1 MATFGGAITQKYR
14 SEHTTDMQESKTSRS
29 SSTIEFLK
37 SAFLV
42 VAVSFFVR
50 STVVQAYHVTS
61 GSMENTILTGDFV
74 IADKLT
80 YGTQIPDRLPF
91 LETKV
96 PSFRLP
102 GFSSPVSGDLV
113 IIESPEDSSKDL
125 FKRCVATEGQ
135 TVEIRDKQL
144 LVDGKPYKN
153 AAGVKHTDTRT
164 FPSRY
169 IPRDNFG
176 PERVPNDHIFVMG
189 DNRDNSYDSRYFG
202 PIPLINIKARPLIIA
217 FSRDTEHPLWSI
229 AKAIRWGR
237 IGSIE

>member
-1 MATFGGAITQKYR
+1 MRETKTTQ
-14 SEHTTDMQESKTSRS
+14 SGS
-29 SSTIEFLK
+29 ILEFIK
-37 SAFLV
+37 SAALV
-42 VAVSFFVR
+42 IAVSFFVR

-61 GSMENTILTGDFV
+61 GSMEDTILTGDFV

-102 GFSSPVSGDLV
+102 GFSSPASGDLV
-113 IIESPEDSSKDL
+113 IIESPEDDSKDL
-125 FKRCVATEGQ
+125 FKRCIATEGQ

-144 LVDGKPYKN
+144 LVDGNPYKN
-153 AAGVKHTDTRT
+153 APGVKYSDTRI

-176 PERVPNDHIFVMG
+176 PERVPDGHIFVMG

-202 PIPLINIKARPLIIA
+202 AIPLINIKARPLVIA
-217 FSRDTEHPLWSI
+217 FSRDADHPLWSL

>member
-1 MATFGGAITQKYR
+1 MQK
-14 SEHTTDMQESKTSRS
+14 SKTTASG
-29 SSTIEFLK
+29 STVEFLK
-37 SAFLV
+37 SAILV
-42 VAVSFFVR
+42 IAVSFFVR

-91 LETKV
+91 LETKM

-113 IIESPEDSSKDL
+113 IIESPEDETKDL
-125 FKRCVATEGQ
+125 FKRCVAVEGQ

-144 LVDGKPYKN
+144 LIDGKPYLN
-153 AAGVKHTDTRT
+153 SPGVKHTDSRV

-169 IPRDNFG
+169 LPRDNFG
-176 PERVPNDHIFVMG
+176 PERVPDGHIFVIG

-202 PIPLINIKARPLIIA
+202 PIPLVNIKARPLVIA
-217 FSRDTEHPLWSI
+217 FSRDARHPLWRF